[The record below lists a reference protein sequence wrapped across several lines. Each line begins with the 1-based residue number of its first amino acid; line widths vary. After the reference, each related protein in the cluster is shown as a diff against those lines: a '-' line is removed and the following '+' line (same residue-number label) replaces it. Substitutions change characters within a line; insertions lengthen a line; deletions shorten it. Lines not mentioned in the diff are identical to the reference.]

1 MENKIEYCFV
11 VDKDNQPL
19 APTKVNKGW
28 YLVRKGRA
36 RLKSKYPM
44 VIQLE
49 KRVKLDENDKSYM
62 TCGIDDG
69 FAHVGLAIV
78 QKCPI
83 KNKIVFKGTIEQR
96 QDVKHLIDVRR
107 GYRRYH
113 RYHKRYRPMRF
124 NNRSSS
130 KRIGRLAPSIKQKK
144 DAILRILFQLNKWIN
159 IKEYYLEDVCIDIR
173 AMTDDYKPYK
183 WQYQKS
189 NRLDENLR

>member
-1 MENKIEYCFV
+1 
-11 VDKDNQPL
+11 
-19 APTKVNKGW
+19 
-28 YLVRKGRA
+28 
-36 RLKSKYPM
+36 
-44 VIQLE
+44 
-49 KRVKLDENDKSYM
+49 M

-69 FAHVGLAIV
+69 SAHVGLAIV

-83 KNKIVFKGTIEQR
+83 KNKVVFKGTIEQR

-144 DAILRILFQLNKWIN
+144 DAILMKILEKQLLYVTITNVRN
-159 IKEYYLEDVCIDIR
+159 V
-173 AMTDDYKPYK
+173 
-183 WQYQKS
+183 
-189 NRLDENLR
+189 ENLIVN